1 MQYCGA
7 ALQHIPPGGREIPG
21 IPRVG
26 HIARAGGVVE
36 QAMDFSLRVTAAD
49 AQHIADVGT
58 VHADEQVVAV
68 IVCPGQLTR
77 RMPSAGDA
85 VGRKFPPRRRI
96 DRVADL
102 LGAGRSRVNN
112 KLLPCPGLRRKVG
125 LLQLDK

>member
-36 QAMDFSLRVTAAD
+36 QTMDLSLRVTAAD

-58 VHADEQVVAV
+58 VHADEQIVAA

-77 RMPSAGDA
+77 RMPGAGDA
-85 VGRKFPPRRRI
+85 VGRKLPPRRRI

-102 LGAGRSRVNN
+102 LGAGRSGVNN
-112 KLLPCPGLRRKVG
+112 KSLPCPGLG
-125 LLQLDK
+125 G